1 MIQSMNKSNSDDD
14 PFSPLPLTLLN
25 KFNRLLFIRGFDN
38 RLRAVRSVYLY
49 LIRNKN
55 NILLDNYTIFE
66 QFIINSYLR
75 IEVFKYSLQEQLNY
89 ILYNSHETIPG
100 QINKSIKYYNLSF
113 KTFIKWKKIVYNT
126 LLDNVISQYYKLPSL
141 PFELKTHIIGF
152 ITPKGILTMFK

>member
-14 PFSPLPLTLLN
+14 EFINIKKTLLN
-25 KFNRLLFIRGFDN
+25 KFNRLATIRGLDN
-38 RLRAVRSVYLY
+38 RLRAVRSIYLY

-89 ILYNSHETIPG
+89 ILYNSHETMPG

-113 KTFIKWKKIVYNT
+113 KTFIKWEKIVYNI

>member
-1 MIQSMNKSNSDDD
+1 MNKSNSDDD